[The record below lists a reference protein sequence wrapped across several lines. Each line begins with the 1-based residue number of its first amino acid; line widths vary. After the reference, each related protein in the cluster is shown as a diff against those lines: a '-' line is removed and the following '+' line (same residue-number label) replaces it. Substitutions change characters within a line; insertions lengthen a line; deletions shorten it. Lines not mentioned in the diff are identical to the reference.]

1 LFVVVAVLDRLRP
14 VAIWNDGISGWLQ
27 GPPEQALTVIGFFTD
42 WLFSGQLVVALGL
55 LLCIVLA
62 LRGQWLLAA
71 SVALVFPVIFLEAVL
86 KFLIN
91 QPPAS
96 TFLQVRVLFR
106 SSDPQVAPLEHGFP
120 SGHASRIG
128 FVLGWL
134 MLLLVPRRYR
144 LPVLLVAVPL
154 MLFVAWT
161 RIYVGDHSLLE
172 IVAGLLLA
180 ATFLPLA
187 AALMRLSRPRPGQ

>member
-1 LFVVVAVLDRLRP
+1 
-14 VAIWNDGISGWLQ
+14 
-27 GPPEQALTVIGFFTD
+27 
-42 WLFSGQLVVALGL
+42 
-55 LLCIVLA
+55 
-62 LRGQWLLAA
+62 
-71 SVALVFPVIFLEAVL
+71 
-86 KFLIN
+86 
-91 QPPAS
+91 
-96 TFLQVRVLFR
+96 
-106 SSDPQVAPLEHGFP
+106 
-120 SGHASRIG
+120 
-128 FVLGWL
+128 VLGWL